1 MNITV
6 LTVGSLKESW
16 WRDAVRE
23 YEKRLSA
30 YCRLKITEV
39 RDEKTP
45 DGASEAA
52 EEQIRVREGKR
63 LLEKIKDRSFV
74 VLLDIHGTRFD
85 SEGFSAMHER
95 WETESRGDLVFI
107 TGGSAFPT
115 SRSRTR

>member
-1 MNITV
+1 MNITL

-52 EEQIRVREGKR
+52 EENVCWK
-63 LLEKIKDRSFV
+63 
-74 VLLDIHGTRFD
+74 
-85 SEGFSAMHER
+85 
-95 WETESRGDLVFI
+95 
-107 TGGSAFPT
+107 
-115 SRSRTR
+115 RSRTGASWS

>member
-1 MNITV
+1 MNITL

-52 EEQIRVREGKR
+52 EEQMRQKAEGTSCS
-63 LLEKIKDRSFV
+63 L
-74 VLLDIHGTRFD
+74 
-85 SEGFSAMHER
+85 SAGPWGYPR
-95 WETESRGDLVFI
+95 K
-107 TGGSAFPT
+107 
-115 SRSRTR
+115 